1 MANVVRA
8 AIVQTEWTGDK
19 DSMIKKHEDYARQAA
34 EQGAQVMCFQEIFYG
49 PYFCQVQENEHFD
62 YAEAI
67 PDGPTVKAMQDLA
80 KETGMVLVVP
90 MFEKEQDGFYYNTA
104 AVIDA
109 DGSYLGKYRKTHI
122 PHVKG
127 FWEKFYFRP
136 GNTGY
141 PIFDTAVGTD
151 RRLHLLRPPLPRG
164 LASAGAERAP
174 RSSSTPPP
182 PAAASRCIS
191 GISSSRR
198 RPSPTSTSS
207 EPSTGWARNPSGTTT
222 STVRRTSSIPGAR
235 SSAAPPPTP
244 KKNWWCAT
252 SISTWSKRF
261 ARPGPSTGTAG
272 PTPTETWSPPR
283 APASD
288 PTQMGVGE
296 AVLQLEPVAERPVH
310 ADVG

>member
-62 YAEAI
+62 YAEAV

-122 PHVKG
+122 PQS
-127 FWEKFYFRP
+127 
-136 GNTGY
+136 
-141 PIFDTAVGTD
+141 
-151 RRLHLLRPPLPRG
+151 RG
-164 LASAGAERAP
+164 SG
-174 RSSSTPPP
+174 RSS
-182 PAAASRCIS
+182 IS
-191 GISSSRR
+191 
-198 RPSPTSTSS
+198 
-207 EPSTGWARNPSGTTT
+207 
-222 STVRRTSSIPGAR
+222 
-235 SSAAPPPTP
+235 
-244 KKNWWCAT
+244 
-252 SISTWSKRF
+252 
-261 ARPGPSTGTAG
+261 
-272 PTPTETWSPPR
+272 
-283 APASD
+283 APATLVIRFSTLQSD
-288 PTQMGVGE
+288 RIGVYICYDRHFPEGWR
-296 AVLQLEPVAERPVH
+296 ALGLQRSQDRLQPLRH
-310 ADVG
+310 